1 MSHPEKSE
9 GGAMPALH
17 ALAIRPATPN
27 DIDFVM
33 RVERLP
39 GYPERVGTYS
49 VQEHESRMADENYEY
64 LIGICG
70 EKPVGFAVLRPDD
83 GMGNVVIRRLA
94 VEQSGRGMG
103 SVFVQRICAAVF
115 SDPTIGRLILDVLP
129 SNTIARRVYTKLGF
143 VEEGLMRSAL
153 RYPDG
158 RRADLLLMA
167 LLRDDWLS
175 GASML
180 VR

>member
-1 MSHPEKSE
+1 MSYPEKSE
-9 GGAMPALH
+9 SVAMPALH
-17 ALAIRPATPN
+17 ALTIRPATRD

-49 VQEHESRMADENYEY
+49 VQEHQSRMADPSCKY
-64 LIGICG
+64 LIGVCG
-70 EKPVGFAVLRPDD
+70 AKPVGFVVLRPDD
-83 GMGNVVIRRLA
+83 GMGNVVIRRVA
-94 VEQSGRGMG
+94 VERSGSGMG
-103 SVFVQRICAAVF
+103 SAFMQRICADVF

-143 VEEGLMRSAL
+143 IEEGLMRSAL

-167 LLRDDWLS
+167 LLRDDWLGGDS
-175 GASML
+175 VL

>member
-1 MSHPEKSE
+1 
-9 GGAMPALH
+9 MPALH
-17 ALAIRPATPN
+17 ALTIRPATPD

-64 LIGICG
+64 LISMCG

-94 VEQSGRGMG
+94 VEQSGSGMG
-103 SVFVQRICAAVF
+103 SAFMQRICAAVF

-167 LLRDDWLS
+167 LLRDDWLG

>member
-1 MSHPEKSE
+1 
-9 GGAMPALH
+9 MPALH
-17 ALAIRPATPN
+17 ALTIRPATPD

-49 VQEHESRMADENYEY
+49 VQEHKSRMADPNCRY
-64 LIGICG
+64 LIGMC
-70 EKPVGFAVLRPDD
+70 EAKHVGFAVLRPDD

-94 VEQSGRGMG
+94 VEQSGSGIG
-103 SVFVQRICAAVF
+103 SAFVLRLCTNVFA
-115 SDPTIGRLILDVLP
+115 DPTIGRLVLDVLP
-129 SNTIARRVYTKLGF
+129 SNAIARRVYTKLGF
-143 VEEGLMRSAL
+143 VEEGLMRNAL

-167 LLRDDWLS
+167 LLRDDWL
-175 GASML
+175 GVASVL

>member
-1 MSHPEKSE
+1 
-9 GGAMPALH
+9 MPALH
-17 ALAIRPATPN
+17 ALTIRPATPD

-49 VQEHESRMADENYEY
+49 VQEHESRMADPNCRY
-64 LIGICG
+64 LIGMC
-70 EKPVGFAVLRPDD
+70 EAKPVGFAVLRPDD

-94 VEQSGRGMG
+94 VERSRSGTG
-103 SVFVQRICAAVF
+103 SAFVQRLCADVF
-115 SDPTIGRLILDVLP
+115 SDPTIGRLVLDVLP
-129 SNTIARRVYTKLGF
+129 SNAIARRVYTKLGF

-167 LLRDDWLS
+167 LLRDDWL
-175 GASML
+175 GEASAL